1 MLKNLL
7 LISSVAFLLSAC
19 GPVEKLK
26 VFSSP
31 VENKIIS
38 PSDPKP
44 LLLDKLHFDVV
55 NKDNLQKFLKE
66 LQKEQNTEEF
76 VFYAIT
82 PKTYE
87 LLSKYIKPLANKNPN
102 SIIGLSIFNF
112 VSPMFDKCL
121 SFVVASVALD
131 INSLKKIS

>member
-7 LISSVAFLLSAC
+7 LISSAVLLLSAC
-19 GPVEKLK
+19 SSIETLK
-26 VFSSP
+26 VFSKP
-31 VENKIIS
+31 VENRIIA

-55 NKDNLQKFLKE
+55 NKDNLQDYLKE
-66 LQKEQNTEEF
+66 LQKQQNSQEY

-87 LLSKYIKPLANKNPN
+87 LLALNMQEIKRFILQQKEIIIFYKKATQNNEEGNQNK
-102 SIIGLSIFNF
+102 
-112 VSPMFDKCL
+112 KE
-121 SFVVASVALD
+121 
-131 INSLKKIS
+131 K

>member
-19 GPVEKLK
+19 GSVEKLK

-31 VENKIIS
+31 VENKIIA

-55 NKDNLQKFLKE
+55 NKDNLQKFLKGY
-66 LQKEQNTEEF
+66 K
-76 VFYAIT
+76 
-82 PKTYE
+82 K
-87 LLSKYIKPLANKNPN
+87 NK
-102 SIIGLSIFNF
+102 IQR
-112 VSPMFDKCL
+112 
-121 SFVVASVALD
+121 
-131 INSLKKIS
+131 SLYFML

>member
-1 MLKNLL
+1 MVIKTLSSLL
-7 LISSVAFLLSAC
+7 LLSSFLVLSGC
-19 GPVEKLK
+19 DSVKRLDVFSKPVETR
-26 VFSSP
+26 
-31 VENKIIS
+31 IIA

-87 LLSKYIKPLANKNPN
+87 LLALNMQEIKRFILQQKDIIIFYKEATKPTKEGNQNSKEK
-102 SIIGLSIFNF
+102 
-112 VSPMFDKCL
+112 
-121 SFVVASVALD
+121 
-131 INSLKKIS
+131 

>member
-7 LISSVAFLLSAC
+7 LVSSVALLLSAC
-19 GPVEKLK
+19 SSIEKLK
-26 VFSSP
+26 VFSEP
-31 VENKIIS
+31 VENKIIA

-55 NKDNLQKFLKE
+55 NKDTLQDYLKE
-66 LQKEQNTEEF
+66 LQKQQNSQEY

-87 LLSKYIKPLANKNPN
+87 LLALNMQEIKRFILQQKDIIIFYKEATKPTKEGNLNNKE
-102 SIIGLSIFNF
+102 
-112 VSPMFDKCL
+112 K
-121 SFVVASVALD
+121 
-131 INSLKKIS
+131 

>member
-19 GPVEKLK
+19 SSVEKLK

-31 VENKIIS
+31 VENKIIA

-82 PKTYE
+82 HE
-87 LLSKYIKPLANKNPN
+87 LLALNMQEIKRFILQQKD
-102 SIIGLSIFNF
+102 IIIF
-112 VSPMFDKCL
+112 
-121 SFVVASVALD
+121 
-131 INSLKKIS
+131 

>member
-1 MLKNLL
+1 VLKNLL

-19 GPVEKLK
+19 SSVEKLK

-31 VENKIIS
+31 VENKIIA

-87 LLSKYIKPLANKNPN
+87 LLALNMQEIKRFILQQKDIIIFYKEATKPSKEGNQN
-102 SIIGLSIFNF
+102 S
-112 VSPMFDKCL
+112 KE
-121 SFVVASVALD
+121 
-131 INSLKKIS
+131 K